1 MSKKNPHRIDLS
13 QRLFIEL
20 GTSILIETHGKGN
33 PLSGKLVGMKVG
45 DYLIVDISEINSDNI
60 SLSKQDPVLVK
71 YVNLEDIFNF
81 SSMLLRVLTQ
91 RDSLVFLQYPDM
103 VESGNIRS
111 HKRVDC
117 FLPIRAK
124 TGDFHAPGVA
134 VNISARGCLCMVDHS
149 HLWKDINTKDIELL
163 FSYGDLETLSI
174 IGEIRTSQ
182 IQGSKIKLSIKFN
195 KINTFSQSIIST
207 LVPALRL

>member
-1 MSKKNPHRIDLS
+1 
-13 QRLFIEL
+13 
-20 GTSILIETHGKGN
+20 
-33 PLSGKLVGMKVG
+33 
-45 DYLIVDISEINSDNI
+45 
-60 SLSKQDPVLVK
+60 
-71 YVNLEDIFNF
+71 
-81 SSMLLRVLTQ
+81 
-91 RDSLVFLQYPDM
+91 
-103 VESGNIRS
+103 
-111 HKRVDC
+111 
-117 FLPIRAK
+117 
-124 TGDFHAPGVA
+124 
-134 VNISARGCLCMVDHS
+134 MVDHS